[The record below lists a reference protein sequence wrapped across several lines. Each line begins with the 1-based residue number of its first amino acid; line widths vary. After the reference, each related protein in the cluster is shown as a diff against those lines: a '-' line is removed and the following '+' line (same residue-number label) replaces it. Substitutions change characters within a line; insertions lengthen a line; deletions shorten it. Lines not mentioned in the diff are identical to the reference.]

1 MQVPRELGGTLRE
14 LQQALGSLRG
24 PLGTFGELVEAC
36 NEALR
41 QCQLNYADRLQ
52 LTLGLVELRFC
63 S

>member
-14 LQQALGSLRG
+14 LQQASGSLRG

-36 NEALR
+36 NEAEF
-41 QCQLNYADRLQ
+41 QLNYANRLQ
-52 LTLGLVELRFC
+52 LTLGLVELRLR